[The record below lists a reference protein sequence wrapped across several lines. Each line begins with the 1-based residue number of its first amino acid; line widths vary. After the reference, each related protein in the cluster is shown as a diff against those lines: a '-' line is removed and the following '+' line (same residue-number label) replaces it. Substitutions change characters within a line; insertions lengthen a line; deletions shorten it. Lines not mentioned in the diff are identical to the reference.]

1 MRCADYRQPGTQSGN
16 DTCYYRLSL
25 RRRHRHGMEWHVLVS
40 LGAAL
45 ITFAGL
51 SFQVRRERRLQR
63 AEIKSE
69 IQKLVDDLS
78 ARLIQVESRH
88 DRDIQALHARV
99 SDSRAT
105 VEQRLSK
112 IDVIDGGLKEQ
123 TNIMRVIYEHM
134 MKKGGR

>member
-1 MRCADYRQPGTQSGN
+1 MTRVITAGADAGAIVV
-16 DTCYYRLSL
+16 
-25 RRRHRHGMEWHVLVS
+25 GMEWHVLVS

-78 ARLIQVESRH
+78 ARLDRVESRH
-88 DRDIQALHARV
+88 DRDIEILHARV
-99 SDSRAT
+99 SERREAI
-105 VEQRLSK
+105 EQRLSK
-112 IDVIDGGLKEQ
+112 IDVIDGALKEQ
-123 TNIMRVIYEHM
+123 TNIMRVIYEHL
-134 MKKGGR
+134 MKVKG